1 MIKIS
6 NGVSIGDDEV
16 TIRAVRAQGPGGQHV
31 NKVSTSIHLRFD
43 IKNSSLPDF
52 YKSRLLQ
59 RNDHR
64 ITKDG
69 IIVIKS
75 QETRSQERNRLLAIE
90 KLVILIKSATKVVK
104 KRRATKPTKGS
115 NERRI
120 KSKKVKSDRK
130 STRRR
135 VDF

>member
-1 MIKIS
+1 MIQIS
-6 NGVSIGDDEV
+6 NGVAICDDEV
-16 TIRAVRAQGPGGQHV
+16 TIRAVRAQGPGGQHI

-43 IKNSSLPDF
+43 INSSSLPDF

-59 RNDHR
+59 CNDHR
-64 ITKDG
+64 ITKNG
-69 IIVIKS
+69 VVVIKS
-75 QETRSQERNRLLAIE
+75 QATRSQESNRLLAIE
-90 KLVILIKSATKVVK
+90 KLVVLIKSATKVVK

-115 NERRI
+115 KERRI

-130 STRRR
+130 TTRRK